1 MPVLDFE
8 LEVLDLPIRMEI
20 AALFYQTDYTP
31 TLYNPTL
38 GTSAFPIGAQP
49 VRSTPLKSS
58 RHSSLAIFYSCSNC
72 R

>member
-1 MPVLDFE
+1 MLDFE

-20 AALFYQTDYTP
+20 AALFYQTDYIP

-38 GTSAFPIGAQP
+38 GTSAFPVAAQP
-49 VRSTPLKSS
+49 VRSTSLKSS